1 MKRKFFR
8 TKTLVIGLIF
18 ALTTTIDGV
27 RRNTAQPLGLHDYE
41 LRFVRKLF
49 RTKTLVIGLIF
60 ALTSTTDGIRRNTAQ
75 PFRLQDKNFV
85 L

>member
-1 MKRKFFR
+1 M
-8 TKTLVIGLIF
+8 IF
-18 ALTTTIDGV
+18 ALTSTTDGV
-27 RRNTAQPLGLHDYE
+27 RRNTEQPFRLHDYQ

-85 L
+85 S